1 MLNLFKKKETFKTP
15 IKGELIAITEVND
28 QVFSQKMMG
37 DGFAIIPS
45 ENTVI
50 SPLSGTV
57 DVVFPTKHAIGIKSN
72 TGIEFI
78 IHIGIDTVKLNGEG
92 FTSYVEQGQKI
103 SQGEKLVTF
112 DLDLIKSK
120 GYDTSVIVIFPNN
133 DVKLNLTPTN
143 AVSYTHLTLPTKLE
157 V

>member
-1 MLNLFKKKETFKTP
+1 M
-15 IKGELIAITEVND
+15 
-28 QVFSQKMMG
+28 
-37 DGFAIIPS
+37 
-45 ENTVI
+45 
-50 SPLSGTV
+50 

-143 AVSYTHLTLPTKLE
+143 VDNLE
-157 V
+157 VLNIKF

>member
-92 FTSYVEQGQKI
+92 FTSYVEQGQNI

-143 AVSYTHLTLPTKLE
+143 VDNLE
-157 V
+157 VLNIKF

>member
-92 FTSYVEQGQKI
+92 FTSYVKQGQKI

-143 AVSYTHLTLPTKLE
+143 VDNLE
-157 V
+157 VLNIKF

>member
-15 IKGELIAITEVND
+15 IKGELFAITEVND

-143 AVSYTHLTLPTKLE
+143 VDNLE
-157 V
+157 VLNIKF

>member
-120 GYDTSVIVIFPNN
+120 GYDTSVMVIFPNN

-143 AVSYTHLTLPTKLE
+143 VDNLE
-157 V
+157 VLNIKF

>member
-1 MLNLFKKKETFKTP
+1 MLNLFKKKETFTTP

-103 SQGEKLVTF
+103 SQGVKLVTF

-143 AVSYTHLTLPTKLE
+143 VDNLE
-157 V
+157 VLNIKF

>member
-37 DGFAIIPS
+37 DGLAIIPS

-57 DVVFPTKHAIGIKSN
+57 DVVFPSKHAIGIKSN

-143 AVSYTHLTLPTKLE
+143 VDNLE
-157 V
+157 VLNIKF

>member
-57 DVVFPTKHAIGIKSN
+57 DVVFPSKHAIGIKSN

-143 AVSYTHLTLPTKLE
+143 VDNLE
-157 V
+157 VLNIKF

>member
-112 DLDLIKSK
+112 DLGLIKTK

-143 AVSYTHLTLPTKLE
+143 VDNLE
-157 V
+157 VLNIKF

>member
-112 DLDLIKSK
+112 DLDLIKTK

-143 AVSYTHLTLPTKLE
+143 VDNLE
-157 V
+157 VLNIKF

>member
-143 AVSYTHLTLPTKLE
+143 VDNLE
-157 V
+157 VLNIKF